1 MNPKHQRFRK
11 KTFIAWISIVLIIL
25 ITYFFNPDLFDITQ
39 IKTFTDNNKV
49 LVIIAYL
56 LLLSILGLFFI
67 PSTPFAIAGLLLFT
81 PAEAYFLNMIGIIT
95 SSTIVYYYARFLGL
109 DDAFESRYPK
119 KIIKLKKAL
128 HNKELPIIA
137 GWSLFPL
144 VPTDLIIY
152 VSSTLRIP
160 IWKCI
165 LGVIIG
171 EGILN
176 ALYIFSI
183 YRIF

>member
-1 MNPKHQRFRK
+1 MNQKPQKFK
-11 KTFIAWISIVLIIL
+11 KNTFIIWISVVLIIL
-25 ITYFFNPDLFDITQ
+25 ITYYLNPNLFDITQ
-39 IKTFTDNNKV
+39 IRTFTDNNKI
-49 LVIIAYL
+49 LVIIAYV

-81 PAEAYFLNMIGIIT
+81 PAEAYLLNMIGIIT

-119 KIIKLKKAL
+119 KIIKLKNAL
-128 HNKELPIIA
+128 NNKELPIIA

-160 IWKCI
+160 LWKCI
-165 LGVIIG
+165 LGVLIG
-171 EGILN
+171 EGTLN

-183 YRIF
+183 YGIF

>member
-1 MNPKHQRFRK
+1 MKPNKFKK
-11 KTFIAWISIVLIIL
+11 KTFIAWISVVLIIL
-25 ITYFFNPDLFDITQ
+25 ITYYLNPDLFDITQ
-39 IKTFTDNNKV
+39 IKTFTDNNR
-49 LVIIAYL
+49 LLIILSYL
-56 LLLSILGLFFI
+56 ILLSILGLFFI

-81 PAEAYFLNMIGIIT
+81 PAEAYLFNMIGIIT
-95 SSTIVYYYARFLGL
+95 SSTIVYHYARYLGL

-137 GWSLFPL
+137 GWSFFPA
-144 VPTDLIIY
+144 VPTDVIIY

-160 IWKCI
+160 LWKCI
-165 LGVIIG
+165 LGVLIG

-183 YRIF
+183 YRII

>member
-1 MNPKHQRFRK
+1 MIIKHHKFK
-11 KTFIAWISIVLIIL
+11 KNTFIAWISIVLIIL
-25 ITYFFNPDLFDITQ
+25 TIYFFNQDKFDINLL
-39 IKTFTDNNKV
+39 KTFTYNNRF
-49 LVIIAYL
+49 LVMASYL
-56 LLLSILGLFFI
+56 LLLSVLGLFFI
-67 PSTPFAIAGLLLFT
+67 PSTPFAIAGLLLFA
-81 PAEAYFLNMIGIIT
+81 PAEAYLLNMIGIIT

-109 DDAFESRYPK
+109 DNALESRYPK
-119 KIIKLKKAL
+119 KIVKLKKAL
-128 HNKELPIIA
+128 EDKELPIIS
-137 GWSLFPL
+137 GWSFFPI

-165 LGVIIG
+165 LGVLIG

-176 ALYIFSI
+176 ALYIFSV

>member
-1 MNPKHQRFRK
+1 MIIKHQKFK
-11 KTFIAWISIVLIIL
+11 KNTFIAWISIVLIIL
-25 ITYFFNPDLFDITQ
+25 ITYHLNPNIFDITQ

-49 LVIIAYL
+49 LIIISYVF
-56 LLLSILGLFFI
+56 LLSILGLFFI
-67 PSTPFAIAGLLLFT
+67 PSTPFAIAGLLLFA
-81 PAEAYFLNMIGIIT
+81 PAEAYLLNMIGIIT

-109 DDAFESRYPK
+109 DNALEFRYPK
-119 KIIKLKKAL
+119 KIVKLKKAL
-128 HNKELPIIA
+128 EDKELPIIS
-137 GWSLFPL
+137 GWSFFPI

-165 LGVIIG
+165 LGVLIG

-176 ALYIFSI
+176 ALYIFSV

>member
-1 MNPKHQRFRK
+1 MKQNKFKK
-11 KTFIAWISIVLIIL
+11 KTFIAWISVVLIIL
-25 ITYFFNPDLFDITQ
+25 ITYYLNPNLFDITQ
-39 IKTFTDNNKV
+39 IRTFTDNNKI
-49 LVIIAYL
+49 LVIIAYV

-81 PAEAYFLNMIGIIT
+81 PAEAYLLNMIGIIT
-95 SSTIVYYYARFLGL
+95 SSIIVYHYARFLGL
-109 DDAFESRYPK
+109 DSAFESRYPK
-119 KIIKLKKAL
+119 KIMKLKKAL

-160 IWKCI
+160 LWKCI
-165 LGVIIG
+165 LGVLIG
-171 EGILN
+171 EGTLN

-183 YRIF
+183 YGIF